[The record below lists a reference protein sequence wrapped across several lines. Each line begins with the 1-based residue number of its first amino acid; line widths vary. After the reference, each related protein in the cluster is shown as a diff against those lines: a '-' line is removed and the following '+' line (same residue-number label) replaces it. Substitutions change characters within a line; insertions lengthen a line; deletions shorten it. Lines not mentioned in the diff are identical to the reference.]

1 MSLSMSERRYKSIG
15 AVLRRGGVAKGMI
28 VGVSA
33 SRIPMIE
40 FECDKIQ
47 LCIQFLA
54 NPRTAYDRSVEESC
68 RIVNRLIEAYLELQ
82 YAFAINRY
90 GVGEREIWKVF
101 PRRRNGEYAAPLFV
115 NIGNKS
121 LHVIGFIRI
130 YLDKLGEFVAMLRA
144 LDCVDSRYLDMVELK
159 KQFTLR
165 LSGKDRYGLR
175 PVKPMV
181 IGEIVEANV
190 YRWVV
195 DAKVHPRAY
204 LLADRWLYVFRRHG
218 IDLMIR
224 YMR

>member
-1 MSLSMSERRYKSIG
+1 MSREKRYKSIG
-15 AVLRRGGVAKGMI
+15 AVLRRGGIAKGMI
-28 VGVSA
+28 VGVTS

-40 FECDKIQ
+40 FECERIQ
-47 LCIQFLA
+47 MCIKFLTDS
-54 NPRTAYDRSVEESC
+54 RTVYSREVDESC
-68 RIVNRLIEAYLELQ
+68 KVLNRLIEAYLELQ
-82 YAFAINRY
+82 FVFAVNRY
-90 GVGEREIWKVF
+90 NLNEKEIWKAF
-101 PRRRNGEYAAPLFV
+101 PRKRNNEYVAPLIFNV
-115 NIGNKS
+115 GNKS
-121 LHVIGFIRI
+121 AHVIGFIKVH
-130 YLDKLGEFVAMLRA
+130 LDKLGEFVAMLRA
-144 LDCVDSRYLDMVELK
+144 LDCVDSKYLDMVELK

-175 PVKPMV
+175 PVQPIV

>member
-1 MSLSMSERRYKSIG
+1 MSREKRYKSIG
-15 AVLRRGGVAKGMI
+15 AVLRRGGIAKGMI
-28 VGVSA
+28 VGVTS

-40 FECDKIQ
+40 FECEWIQ
-47 LCIQFLA
+47 MCVKFLTDS
-54 NPRTAYDRSVEESC
+54 RTVYSREVDESC
-68 RIVNRLIEAYLELQ
+68 KVLNRLIEAYLELQ
-82 YAFAINRY
+82 FVFAVNRY
-90 GVGEREIWKVF
+90 NLNEKEIWKAF
-101 PRRRNGEYAAPLFV
+101 PRKRNNEYVAPLMFNV
-115 NIGNKS
+115 GNKS
-121 LHVIGFIRI
+121 AHVIGFIKVH
-130 YLDKLGEFVAMLRA
+130 LDKLGEFVAMLRA
-144 LDCVDSRYLDMVELK
+144 LDCVDSKYLDMVELK

-175 PVKPMV
+175 PVQPIV

>member
-1 MSLSMSERRYKSIG
+1 MSERRYKSIG

-28 VGVSA
+28 VGVAS
-33 SRIPMIE
+33 SRIPMVE
-40 FECDKIQ
+40 FECERIQ
-47 LCIQFLA
+47 MCVKFLSDS
-54 NPRTAYDRSVEESC
+54 RTVYSREVDESC
-68 RIVNRLIEAYLELQ
+68 KVLNRLIEAYLELQ
-82 YAFAINRY
+82 FVFAVNRY
-90 GVGEREIWKVF
+90 NLNENEIWKAF
-101 PRRRNGEYAAPLFV
+101 PKKRNNEHVGPLML

-121 LHVIGFIRI
+121 AHVIGFIKVH
-130 YLDKLGEFVAMLRA
+130 LDKLGEFVAMLRA
-144 LDCVDSRYLDMVELK
+144 LDCVDSKYLDMVELK

-165 LSGKDRYGLR
+165 LSGKDRYGLK
-175 PVKPMV
+175 PVQPV
-181 IGEIVEANV
+181 VLAEIVEANT

>member
-1 MSLSMSERRYKSIG
+1 MSERRYKSIG

-28 VGVSA
+28 VGVTS

-40 FECDKIQ
+40 FECEWIQ
-47 LCIQFLA
+47 MCVKFLTDS
-54 NPRTAYDRSVEESC
+54 RTVYSREVDESC
-68 RIVNRLIEAYLELQ
+68 KVLNRLIEAYLELQ
-82 YAFAINRY
+82 FVFAVNRY
-90 GVGEREIWKVF
+90 DLDKRKIWKAF
-101 PRRRNGEYAAPLFV
+101 PKKRNGEYAAPLMFNV
-115 NIGNKS
+115 GNKS
-121 LHVIGFIRI
+121 AHVIGFIKVH
-130 YLDKLGEFVAMLRA
+130 LDKLGEFVAMLRA
-144 LDCVDSRYLDMVELK
+144 LDCVDSKYLDMVELK
-159 KQFTLR
+159 RMFTLR

-175 PVKPMV
+175 PVQPIV

-204 LLADRWLYVFRRHG
+204 LLADRWLYVFRRYG